1 MARYALNLP
10 VQLKQEAE
18 AWAEKQGI
26 SLNQFITWSV
36 AEKVTALRRGIDD
49 PRFPGITYRRGSSG
63 WPQPVVRGSG
73 LRVQT
78 VAIAA
83 EQWGMTPA
91 EIASEYG
98 ISEAQVREALAFF
111 EAHRQEIEAQIEAEN
126 RQVPHD

>member
-36 AEKVTALRRGIDD
+36 AEKVTALRQGVDD
-49 PRFPGITYRRGSSG
+49 PRFPGITYRRGASG

-73 LRVQT
+73 IRVQT
-78 VAIAA
+78 LAVAAEGWGMSIPEIAA
-83 EQWGMTPA
+83 
-91 EIASEYG
+91 EYG
-98 ISEAQVREALAFF
+98 ISETQVQEALAFF
-111 EAHRQEIEAQIEAEN
+111 EAHRPEIEAQIGVEN
-126 RQVPHD
+126 RQEQHG